1 MPQST
6 MIKVTPQ
13 SSATL
18 ARKLQP
24 SKFWDG
30 SPIDALILEGGGTK
44 GTAYSGLVR
53 GLELGSVGKKLEN
66 FSIT

>member
-1 MPQST
+1 

-44 GTAYSGLVR
+44 GTAYSGLVVRVVR